1 MPESTQTHQIGG
13 DHYTRM
19 RIQPWDAMQVWMT
32 PESFQGFLR
41 GSVIKYLARTKNG
54 LEDLEKAAHTLQKLI
69 EVVRHAESQKSTTE
83 RSLLARIC
91 FLENEMQKHKAQLEH
106 ITTRERD
113 VLKSLERSIDRLN
126 NLEVRWALS
135 NDDGK

>member
-1 MPESTQTHQIGG
+1 MSAPI
-13 DHYTRM
+13 
-19 RIQPWDAMQVWMT
+19 RIQ
-32 PESFQGFLR
+32 R
-41 GSVIKYLARTKNG
+41 R
-54 LEDLEKAAHTLQKLI
+54 
-69 EVVRHAESQKSTTE
+69 
-83 RSLLARIC
+83 LLARIC

-126 NLEVRWALS
+126 NLEARWELS